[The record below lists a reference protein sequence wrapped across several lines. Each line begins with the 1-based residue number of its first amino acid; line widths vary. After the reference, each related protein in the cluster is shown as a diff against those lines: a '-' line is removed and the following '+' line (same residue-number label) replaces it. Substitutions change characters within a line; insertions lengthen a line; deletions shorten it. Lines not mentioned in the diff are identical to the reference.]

1 LLTLL
6 LFDTLPFLGSP
17 WTGIATRSDEHI
29 YSQGGQLAMQEGH
42 APAPSLSLKWACEPA
57 KRPQGPHAAQVVPP
71 AAQLAVSRALSE
83 RDESDADRCA
93 VELTQ
98 RGRLILDVSA
108 ADLEAAERVHGPFH
122 PTTWHFRNALGEAQ
136 RTWARLRAELGS
148 RFLEIAL
155 DQPPLAVLTLGDP
168 EGSPARIE
176 LILIGGKT
184 YRIEAVAGTNLAPVQ
199 WRLTRLNPPLDAG
212 PYYICRL
219 ADGSIQCDCA
229 EWTYRIA
236 ETNHAQDAC
245 CKHVAALSAL
255 GRI

>member
-1 LLTLL
+1 
-6 LFDTLPFLGSP
+6 
-17 WTGIATRSDEHI
+17 
-29 YSQGGQLAMQEGH
+29 MQEGH
-42 APAPSLSLKWACEPA
+42 APAQSTSLKWACEPA
-57 KRPQGPHAAQVVPP
+57 KHAQGPHAASVAPP
-71 AAQLAVSRALSE
+71 AAQVRVSRALHE

-98 RGRLILDVSA
+98 RGRMILDVSA
-108 ADLEAAERVHGPFH
+108 ADLEAAEKAYGPFH
-122 PTTWHFRNALGEAQ
+122 PTTWHFRNTFDEAQ
-136 RTWARLRAELGS
+136 RTWARLRAELGT

-155 DQPPLAVLTLGDP
+155 DQPPLTVLTLGAPKD
-168 EGSPARIE
+168 GPARIE

-184 YRIEAVAGTNLAPVQ
+184 YRTETVAGTNLAPVQ

-236 ETNHAQDAC
+236 ETNHAPDAC
-245 CKHVAALSAL
+245 CKHIAALSAL